1 MGDESA
7 DHRALAED
15 EDRSFDDLRSGR
27 TPAGSMPLE

>member
-1 MGDESA
+1 MKALTTEP
-7 DHRALAED
+7 LAED